1 MLETMKKHIPL
12 SERKLPEPVRR
23 SRAERGRE

>member
-1 MLETMKKHIPL
+1 MKKYIPL

-23 SRAERGRE
+23 SRADRGRE